1 MKGKTPKKD
10 TQKKEEEEDVIKRIE
25 KIEIDKDDKEVD
37 KVLNRAT
44 NKETVKL
51 SRDKISQTFRHC
63 C

>member
-10 TQKKEEEEDVIKRIE
+10 TQKKEEEDVIKRIE

-51 SRDKISQTFRHC
+51 SREKISQTFRHC